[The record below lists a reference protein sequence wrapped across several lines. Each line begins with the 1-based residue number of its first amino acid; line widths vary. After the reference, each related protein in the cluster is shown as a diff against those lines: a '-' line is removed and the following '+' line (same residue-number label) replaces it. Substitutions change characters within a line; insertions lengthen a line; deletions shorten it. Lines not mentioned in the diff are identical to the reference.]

1 MPITDDQKQRYLDQL
16 AQCGVKSE
24 AARAAGFRPDAVYRL
39 RDRDEEF
46 AKAEDLALEEAA
58 DLMESEARRRAIDG
72 VTREK
77 VIGSGENAR
86 FIEEQQYSDAL
97 LMFMLKAAKP
107 HKYAERTKSELS
119 GPDGQ
124 PLGALDETTAA
135 ARIAALLDAAR
146 QRKEAVTASDDVDPF
161 S

>member
-1 MPITDDQKQRYLDQL
+1 MTTDEQKQAYLDAL
-16 AQCGVKSE
+16 ARCGVKSE
-24 AARAAGFRPDAVYRL
+24 AAREAGVSPATPYRWVE
-39 RDRDEEF
+39 DEAF
-46 AKAEDLALEEAA
+46 AIAQEQALEEAA
-58 DLMESEARRRAIDG
+58 DVMETEARRRAIEG
-72 VTREK
+72 VKREK

-107 HKYAERTKSELS
+107 EKFAERSKSELS
-119 GPDGQ
+119 GPGGKD
-124 PLGALDETTAA
+124 LGAVDETVAA

-146 QRKEAVTASDDVDPF
+146 QRKAEGNTTSDDVDPF